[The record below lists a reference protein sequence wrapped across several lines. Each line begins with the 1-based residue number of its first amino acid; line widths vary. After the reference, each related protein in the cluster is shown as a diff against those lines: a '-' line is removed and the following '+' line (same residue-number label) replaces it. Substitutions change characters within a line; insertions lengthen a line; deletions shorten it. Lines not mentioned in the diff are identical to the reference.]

1 MFYPRGVVELS
12 PVHAVPLWISEAVS
26 TVAAG
31 WPSPA
36 DDYLEGPIDLSE
48 RLMPR
53 PAATFLVR
61 ASGWSMKGAGISD
74 GDMLIVERGR
84 TAVDGQIVIAVVD
97 GEFLVKTLRSSGRR
111 PRLVAAHPDF
121 PDIPLLGREVVI
133 WGVVCWVLHKT
144 I

>member
-1 MFYPRGVVELS
+1 MLAVSNMCSTIRWVVELS
-12 PVHAVPLWISEAVS
+12 PVRAAPLWISEAVS
-26 TVAAG
+26 AVAAG

-74 GDMLIVERGR
+74 GDLLIVERGR
-84 TAVDGQIVIAVVD
+84 TAVDGQIVIAV
-97 GEFLVKTLRSSGRR
+97 L
-111 PRLVAAHPDF
+111 PDF